1 MSTANQIRA
10 RELPDQTNRRT
21 FLDIRARSTLE
32 RGTEI
37 RVTRGPYTQL
47 VLRAA
52 CSRASI
58 RESWSAVNSGLTTLS
73 VNSWAIDPQDSS
85 TVCAAA
91 TVGGGVFVISFAP

>member
-21 FLDIRARSTLE
+21 FLNIRARSTLE

-47 VLRAA
+47 VLRAG
-52 CSRASI
+52 CSRASMAEKAGA
-58 RESWSAVNSGLTTLS
+58 R
-73 VNSWAIDPQDSS
+73 
-85 TVCAAA
+85 
-91 TVGGGVFVISFAP
+91 